1 MAVKASSQVTLVD
14 LTDAYG
20 VVVGSEAHVF
30 MGDTDS
36 VSSTQTT
43 SFMVSAMCGGT
54 QVPCSVGTI
63 TCPTGISAV
72 SDGKKPSPTVTITAT
87 SALRSGG
94 ALDIPVTIEGG
105 IVIHKTFSYAIAFTG
120 KTGAT
125 GAAGKGIRNATTTYQ
140 AGASGTTPPSGEW
153 QATIPSVSAGQY
165 LWTRTVTTYTDGT
178 STTAYAVGKMGNTG
192 ATGSA
197 GKGVKS
203 TAVTYNVHTSGT
215 SAPTD
220 TWTSTIPTVPEGQY
234 LWTRTITTYTDN
246 STSTAYS
253 VSKMGAKG
261 DKGEQGD
268 KGDTGATG
276 ATGKGVKSITPQYY
290 LSTSNT
296 SQTGGTWQD
305 TEPEYV
311 SGRYYWTRSKIVW
324 TDNKTTYTSA
334 VLAEGVNNANQSAE
348 SANETANSAQD
359 TANNAQNTANNAAS
373 DADAAQSAAENA
385 QQAADNAQQAAD
397 NAQEMAG
404 NAQQIAMEAQAASDK
419 ANELASGATAGLQ
432 QISQVFYADATGAHV
447 KAANDN
453 ETVIQSDGMHVMVG
467 DTEVA
472 RFTRD
477 DSHVDNLAVGRFLM
491 FGAHRAEVYEDG
503 GEVGTGFFWIG
514 DVQ

>member
-1 MAVKASSQVTLVD
+1 MVIARSDEIT
-14 LTDAYG
+14 
-20 VVVGSEAHVF
+20 VVRVN
-30 MGDTDS
+30 D
-36 VSSTQTT
+36 
-43 SFMVSAMCGGT
+43 
-54 QVPCSVGTI
+54 
-63 TCPTGISAV
+63 
-72 SDGKKPSPTVTITAT
+72 
-87 SALRSGG
+87 
-94 ALDIPVTIEGG
+94 
-105 IVIHKTFSYAIAFTG
+105 
-120 KTGAT
+120 
-125 GAAGKGIRNATTTYQ
+125 
-140 AGASGTTPPSGEW
+140 
-153 QATIPSVSAGQY
+153 
-165 LWTRTVTTYTDGT
+165 
-178 STTAYAVGKMGNTG
+178 
-192 ATGSA
+192 
-197 GKGVKS
+197 
-203 TAVTYNVHTSGT
+203 
-215 SAPTD
+215 
-220 TWTSTIPTVPEGQY
+220 
-234 LWTRTITTYTDN
+234 
-246 STSTAYS
+246 
-253 VSKMGAKG
+253 GAKG
-261 DKGEQGD
+261 DKGD
-268 KGDTGATG
+268 TG

-296 SQTGGTWQD
+296 AQSGGTWQD
-305 TEPEYV
+305 TEPEYE
-311 SGRYYWTRSKIVW
+311 SGKYYWTRSKIVW

-334 VLAEGVNNANQSAE
+334 VLAEGVNNANSSAE
-348 SANETANSAQD
+348 NANNTANEAQD

-477 DSHVDNLAVGRFLM
+477 DSHVDNLAIGRFLM
-491 FGAHRAEVYEDG
+491 FGAHRAEVYEQD